1 MERLIGWESV
11 VVRTADGWIYR
22 FSRLDEASFEREVAV
37 LRAVD
42 GRLGLITPR
51 VERID
56 KSHRLIAYRTITGH
70 QLDLRRAVQLP
81 RAEREDLVQSLATTL
96 ATMHSLDPQLP
107 DGITIPAL
115 DSTTPRLTAEA
126 TRPQLDATER
136 RLLDRLLSAWD
147 DTALAHPTESPVL
160 LHGDFHPGNMV
171 FAAPTG
177 ALTGLWDFSCVER
190 GDPSGDL
197 RYLVA
202 DSATLTEE
210 VAQEYHALT
219 GRMIEVEG
227 ARIVRVLE
235 QIADAVEESR
245 PIGPELQVVA
255 RWTR

>member
-11 VVRTADGWIYR
+11 VVRTGDGWIYR

-37 LRAVD
+37 LQAVD
-42 GRLGLITPR
+42 GHLGPMTPR

-56 KSHRLIAYRTITGH
+56 KPHRLIAYRAITGH
-70 QLDLRRAVQLP
+70 QLDLERASTLH
-81 RAEREDLVQSLATTL
+81 RAERRDLVQSLAATL
-96 ATMHSLDPQLP
+96 AAMHNLDPQLP
-107 DGITIPAL
+107 DGIIIPPL
-115 DSTTPRLTAEA
+115 DSTTPRLIAEA

-136 RLLDRLLSAWD
+136 VLLDRLLTAWD

-171 FAAPTG
+171 FATPTG

-210 VAQEYHALT
+210 VAQAYHALT
-219 GRMIEVEG
+219 GRTIELAG
-227 ARIVRVLE
+227 ARVIRVLE

-255 RWTR
+255 HWTR